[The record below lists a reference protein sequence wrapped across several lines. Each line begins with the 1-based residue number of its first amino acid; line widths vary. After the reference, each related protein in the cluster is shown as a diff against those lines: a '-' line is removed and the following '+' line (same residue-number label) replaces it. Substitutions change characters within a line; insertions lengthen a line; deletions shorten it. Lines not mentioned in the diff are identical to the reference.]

1 MKTTPEETQTYRKV
15 LGQIDDLK
23 NRLQKEKLVRKWLEI
38 ESKVQRKLIGQLKNL
53 YPIPHLAYPKCIL
66 GHRQCPINH
75 MKYNYVK
82 PLTQSCKIPS
92 PIKKK
97 EQCNYSAKPCIG
109 NVSYAKMC
117 RTIDQ
122 LQSTYGLPPPS
133 RFNF

>member
-1 MKTTPEETQTYRKV
+1 MAAAVLSAFFQTDSNLKNSCLKTTPEETQTYQNV

-66 GHRQCPINH
+66 GHDQCPINH

-92 PIKKK
+92 PIKKEK
-97 EQCNYSAKPCIG
+97 LFSQALYWECFLC
-109 NVSYAKMC
+109 
-117 RTIDQ
+117 
-122 LQSTYGLPPPS
+122 
-133 RFNF
+133 